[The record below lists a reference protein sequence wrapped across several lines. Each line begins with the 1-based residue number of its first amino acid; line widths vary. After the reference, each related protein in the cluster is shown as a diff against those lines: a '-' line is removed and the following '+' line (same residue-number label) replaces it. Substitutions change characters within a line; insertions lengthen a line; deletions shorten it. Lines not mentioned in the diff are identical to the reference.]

1 MGKRGSSAAG
11 AATGAANKKAKA
23 VNIDASVV
31 GNWVPTKMGSKEM
44 SAAEKIGLLKNDP
57 AESLAAGPEIV
68 PRPPPSFWVIFLAF
82 LLRGLSLPPHPFLR
96 SLLFVYGVQL
106 HELNPNTILDIACFI
121 MLCECFLGIEPHWA
135 LWRWNFMI
143 RQPLQFQTG
152 GFGCQ
157 VYPDVPY
164 FNLPTPEN
172 NLGWRTK
179 WFYAK
184 DKPSDGEAIGL
195 EEF

>member
-11 AATGAANKKAKA
+11 AVTGAAAKKAKA
-23 VNIDASVV
+23 ANIDASVV
-31 GNWVPTKMGSKEM
+31 GNWVPTKMGSKKM
-44 SAAEKIGLLKNDP
+44 SAAEKIGLLKNEP

-68 PRPPPSFWVIFLAF
+68 PQPPPGFRVIFLAF
-82 LLRGLSLPPHPFLR
+82 LLQGLSLPPHPFLR
-96 SLLFVYGVQL
+96 GLLFAYRVQL
-106 HELNPNTILDIACFI
+106 HDLNPNTILHIACFFT
-121 MLCECFLGIEPHWA
+121 LYECFLGIEPHWA
-135 LWRWNFMI
+135 LRRRIFMI

-157 VYPDVPY
+157 VHPDVPY
-164 FNLPTPEN
+164 FNLPMPKN
-172 NLGWRTK
+172 NPGWRTK

-184 DKPSDGEAIGL
+184 DKPSDGKEFGL